1 MLAFDFTQRG
11 ESFTDG
17 STRLQ
22 LDVPRYVD
30 IYRHGRLK
38 LDPLVSE
45 CFSLDQV
52 NEAVASSKAGV
63 ALRNVIRASF
73 IVLVCLEI
81 TVRTI
86 AG

>member
-1 MLAFDFTQRG
+1 ML
-11 ESFTDG
+11 G

-30 IYRHGRLK
+30 IYKAGRLK

-52 NEAVASSKAGV
+52 NEAVQSSMSGN
-63 ALRNVIRASF
+63 ALRTVIVF
-73 IVLVCLEI
+73 
-81 TVRTI
+81 
-86 AG
+86 